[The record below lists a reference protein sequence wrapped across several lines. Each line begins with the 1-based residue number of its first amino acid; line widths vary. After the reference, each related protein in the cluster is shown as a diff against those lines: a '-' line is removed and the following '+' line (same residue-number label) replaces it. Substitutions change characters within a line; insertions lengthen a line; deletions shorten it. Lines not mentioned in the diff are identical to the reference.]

1 MRVFGLLASMLF
13 GASAVASDYNAARAH
28 YHYQM
33 FCQGCHT
40 PDGTGAGSV
49 PRMKDHV
56 GIFLNS
62 ERGRAY
68 LVQVPG
74 SATSVLSDDHLA
86 EVLNWMIEAF
96 AGDSLDPEF
105 KRYRGDEV
113 GVLRASPLNETVNL
127 RAAILA
133 ELAAEQGA
141 TAR

>member
-1 MRVFGLLASMLF
+1 
-13 GASAVASDYNAARAH
+13 
-28 YHYQM
+28 
-33 FCQGCHT
+33 
-40 PDGTGAGSV
+40 
-49 PRMKDHV
+49 
-56 GIFLNS
+56 
-62 ERGRAY
+62 
-68 LVQVPG
+68 
-74 SATSVLSDDHLA
+74 
-86 EVLNWMIEAF
+86 MIEAF